1 MYDADTSL
9 FFCIYVFSPSPR
21 TPAATVFLAS
31 IVATIFF
38 ALRGVHILVFVFMT
52 VQWLALVWYCLSYI
66 PGAQTLCWTTV
77 SACLGL

>member
-1 MYDADTSL
+1 MMLILHFSSVFIVLSL
-9 FFCIYVFSPSPR
+9 PP

-31 IVATIFF
+31 IVATVFF

>member
-9 FFCIYVFSPSPR
+9 FFCIYVFPPSPR